1 MNTHFELQNKLIL
14 AFSNMFIYYS
24 DAKKQKSDAIAIK
37 KSDAAAMQKTKHFKK
52 NTLRCMPKEVN

>member
-1 MNTHFELQNKLIL
+1 
-14 AFSNMFIYYS
+14 MFIYYS
-24 DAKKQKSDAIAIK
+24 DAKKRRKSDAIAIK